1 MGSQGNDSLF
11 GHLGDDT
18 ICGGIGDDYMRGD
31 ENNDLIDGCEGNDTI
46 YGGEES
52 DTLIGCEGNDLLS
65 GDLGNDSLIGAQ
77 GDDTFILRNEQG
89 FDTIADFTP
98 SQDVLGLSG
107 GLTFEQLEIVQDNN
121 NTLIKV
127 KATGNAIASLTEV
140 NFLAIGIDNFIS
152 I

>member
-1 MGSQGNDSLF
+1 M
-11 GHLGDDT
+11 
-18 ICGGIGDDYMRGD
+18 
-31 ENNDLIDGCEGNDTI
+31 
-46 YGGEES
+46 
-52 DTLIGCEGNDLLS
+52 
-65 GDLGNDSLIGAQ
+65 GNDSLIGAQ
-77 GDDTFILRNEQG
+77 GNDTFILRNEQG

-127 KATGNAIASLTEV
+127 KATGSAQAQPAVGIASLTEV
-140 NFLAIGIDNFIS
+140 NFGAIGIDNFIS